1 MPDLDFCAGTNFF
14 YPPFNS
20 PRLGKKSKQ
29 SDNVCVWSSDVYVT
43 FVILK
48 FFDLSHGSASK
59 HFIFT
64 DCSVLTDS
72 AFSFAFSLLL
82 FSMWFSFLH
91 KVSVAVVDVPK
102 CWLCLC
108 HG

>member
-1 MPDLDFCAGTNFF
+1 MPDLDFCAGTKNFIHPLIRHTLEKNLQNLKIF
-14 YPPFNS
+14 ERDPQLYTQLS
-20 PRLGKKSKQ
+20 TS
-29 SDNVCVWSSDVYVT
+29 
-43 FVILK
+43 K
-48 FFDLSHGSASK
+48 FFDLSHESASK
-59 HFIFT
+59 KFVIT

-82 FSMWFSFLH
+82 FSVWFSLLH